1 MPGCGA
7 SSRDWTTSFGPR
19 SNSQRHPVDN
29 ITHTLIGVVLAELTL
44 PRETTSITSTT
55 SPASSTRR
63 LFVAAGAIAAN
74 APDLDLVYVGIT
86 PFPLGYL
93 LHHRGHTHTVIGVIV
108 QVVLIALA
116 CQLVLRLIQGPGVW
130 RTVSRARLWGLIA
143 VALASHI
150 ALDACNSYGVHPF
163 YPFDARWYFGDA
175 LFIFEPWLWLVL
187 CLTVALNVR
196 RPTIRALLMTP
207 MAVLLVALAFVSV
220 ISVPTLA
227 ALMVSGLALAW
238 WTRSWTPRARAA
250 GAAAALV
257 LFVAAMSAASAKARA
272 DTRELMA
279 ADTHTNT
286 HTQTHTRGEIVDIAL
301 TPDPAAPLCW
311 TVIAIER
318 DQETDTFVTRR
329 GTLSLR
335 PAWQSPERCASHRLM
350 RLQSTRRVGDGRL
363 LWSEEIRQP
372 LAALRNLAARDC
384 WGAAWLQFGR
394 APVLRAD
401 RIFDLRFEGPRGNF
415 TTMTLRQPSVITAST
430 SATPAAAAP
439 ATMAPCPANMTNWAM
454 PRADLALD

>member
-1 MPGCGA
+1 
-7 SSRDWTTSFGPR
+7 
-19 SNSQRHPVDN
+19 VDN
-29 ITHTLIGVVLAELTL
+29 ITHTLIGVVLAELAL
-44 PRETTSITSTT
+44 PRETTPITPATPATSFTSATSITSIT
-55 SPASSTRR
+55 SSTRR

-93 LHHRGHTHTVIGVIV
+93 LHHRGHTHTVIGVIA
-108 QVVLIALA
+108 QIVLIALA

-163 YPFDARWYFGDA
+163 YPLDARWYFGDA

-196 RPTIRALLMTP
+196 RPTIRALLMAP
-207 MAVLLVALAFVSV
+207 MAVLLAALAFVSV

-227 ALMVSGLALAW
+227 ALMMSGLALAW
-238 WTRSWTPRARAA
+238 WTRSWTPRARSA
-250 GAAAALV
+250 GAVTALI
-257 LFVAAMSAASAKARA
+257 LFVVAMSAASAKARA

-279 ADTHTNT
+279 ADAHTDT
-286 HTQTHTRGEIVDIAL
+286 RTDTDTRTRGEIVDIAL

-372 LAALRNLAARDC
+372 LAALRDLAARDC

-415 TTMTLRQPSVITAST
+415 TTMTLRQPSVVPAST
-430 SATPAAAAP
+430 SAAAASP
-439 ATMAPCPANMTNWAM
+439 TVSSCPANMTNWAM